1 MLTRVLWGHLPDT
14 HGGAKVAL
22 FSVLVEAAGLALIW
36 AAPSAE
42 VAFAG
47 AVLTGLGYALVYPGL
62 GVEAVR
68 RVPPQSRGLA
78 MGAYTAFFD
87 LGIAVAS
94 PALGLV
100 ATGAGLKAVFLVSAM
115 LVLCAAAIAARLPL
129 IRAPVGSSAA
139 TIAASGE

>member
-1 MLTRVLWGHLPDT
+1 LI
-14 HGGAKVAL
+14 
-22 FSVLVEAAGLALIW
+22 EAAGLALIW
-36 AAPSAE
+36 AAPSAG

-94 PALGLV
+94 PALGLI
-100 ATGAGLKAVFLVSAM
+100 ATGAGLQIAFLVSA
-115 LVLCAAAIAARLPL
+115 LIVLCAATVTLRLLFIGVPARS
-129 IRAPVGSSAA
+129 GAA
-139 TIAASGE
+139 TEGE